1 MIPAGLPRRYAAWSL
16 DATII
21 ALVALALCAGPVAE
35 GWRRGSE
42 ALSSLADAMATM
54 MLQAMQ
60 AGMSPL
66 ALLRAWT
73 ADPVLHAAAA
83 RLASAIATTTWP
95 PLLAFALLSGAY
107 FVAFEASRW
116 QATPG
121 KRVLGLRVV
130 DACGGRLRLP
140 RVAWRHAAGALSWL
154 SLNIGHA
161 MAALPPQR
169 RALHD
174 AIAQARVVQVAG
186 DEAPLP
192 AWAKAW
198 LALQALLAVAA
209 FAWLFRAV
217 DAATQAAFDR
227 LL

>member
-1 MIPAGLPRRYAAWSL
+1 MIPAALPRRYAAWSL
-16 DATII
+16 DATAI
-21 ALVALALCAGPVAE
+21 ALAALALCAGPVAV

-42 ALSSLADAMATM
+42 ALSALADAMAAM
-54 MLQAMQ
+54 LLQAMQ
-60 AGMSPL
+60 AVMPPL
-66 ALLRAWT
+66 ALLQAWT
-73 ADPVLHAAAA
+73 TDPVLHAAAA
-83 RLASAIATTTWP
+83 RLASAIVATTWP
-95 PLLAFALLSGAY
+95 PLLAFALLGSLY
-107 FVAFEASRW
+107 HVAFEASRW

-130 DACGGRLRLP
+130 DARGGRLRPL
-140 RVAWRHAAGALSWL
+140 RAALRQAAGVLSWL

-161 MAALPPQR
+161 MAALPPHR

-174 AIAQARVVQVAG
+174 AIARARVVQVAG
-186 DEAPLP
+186 GEAPLP

-209 FAWLFRAV
+209 FAWLFHAV